1 LYPPSISGAL
11 HKPVQ
16 RPKILKPSDE
26 IVSDEIN
33 NDQEEKVSE
42 NEIETENLEILGIHL
57 KRFFFLILLVRYFN
71 YFIIHLEGK
80 LLEEAV
86 QTLIKFLTDRR
97 HEISKVLNHHQVH
110 KTNELTLSA
119 SPSHRTN
126 LVNGNL
132 SYTLELA
139 ELVDTTLLKSYMVIN
154 DALVGP
160 LLRVHNYC
168 NVEEVE
174 GLLLERKVC
183 IYMKKNSVIYT
194 ND

>member
-1 LYPPSISGAL
+1 M
-11 HKPVQ
+11 
-16 RPKILKPSDE
+16 
-26 IVSDEIN
+26 
-33 NDQEEKVSE
+33 
-42 NEIETENLEILGIHL
+42 
-57 KRFFFLILLVRYFN
+57 
-71 YFIIHLEGK
+71 
-80 LLEEAV
+80 EEAV

-97 HEISKVLNHHQVH
+97 HRISKILIQQTH
-110 KTNELTLSA
+110 KTNEPTPPA

-132 SYTLELA
+132 SGTLELA

-183 IYMKKNSVIYT
+183 IYMKN
-194 ND
+194 